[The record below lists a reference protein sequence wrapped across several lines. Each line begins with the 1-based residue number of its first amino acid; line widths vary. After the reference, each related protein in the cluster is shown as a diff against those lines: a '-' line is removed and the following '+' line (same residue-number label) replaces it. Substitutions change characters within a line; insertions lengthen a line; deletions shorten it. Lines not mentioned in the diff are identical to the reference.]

1 MIDTG
6 ASHTLISQDEVDDI
20 GIQVGIEDEIITS
33 YGIGG
38 KEHAFSKLI
47 EGIQVG
53 DFVLRDIPIDF
64 TTFKYHNINGLLG
77 LDILVEGKFNVDLE
91 NFRLYIIRKPYASNE
106 EFYTITDVGDSSD
119 HCCNYNR
126 AKRCG

>member
-1 MIDTG
+1 MNIEYREGLLFTELTILFNGNRKRINNIVIDTG

-20 GIQVGIEDEIITS
+20 GILVGIEDEIITS

-38 KEHAFSKLI
+38 KEHAFSKRV

-64 TTFKYHNINGLLG
+64 TSFKYHNINGLLG
-77 LDILVEGKFNVDLE
+77 LDILTEGKFNIDLE
-91 NFRLYIIRKPYASNE
+91 NFRLY
-106 EFYTITDVGDSSD
+106 
-119 HCCNYNR
+119 HL
-126 AKRCG
+126 